1 MKLVN
6 PLHYPLAVLLGGI
19 VLVLGVRLG
28 QLPNLIIIPTAAAIA
43 TGGAIFLNSKEKSS
57 LNIDNP
63 ALARE
68 IQSVQQQAKLLAQK
82 AEALRTEAKQLLAD
96 SSQLELL
103 VAIEYAC
110 DRTGELP
117 TKIDRL
123 VQRLQGSDSL
133 LSVTELQ
140 QQLTEVKTKKSK
152 SSGVARQQLERLATG
167 LENNLKLAR
176 QGQDARQAQV
186 ISLATLAIESA
197 GILQQLQ
204 NRLRTAN
211 LEDNEEIQEL
221 KSQIEELKSRQES
234 VDILVT
240 NS

>member
-6 PLHYPLAVLLGGI
+6 PLHYPLAVFLGGI
-19 VLVLGVRLG
+19 VLVFGVRLG
-28 QLPNLIIIPTAAAIA
+28 QLPNFIILPTAAAIA
-43 TGGAIFLNSKEKSS
+43 TGGAIFLNSKRTVS

-68 IQSVQQQAKLLAQK
+68 IQSVQQQAKLLVQK

-117 TKIDRL
+117 AKIDRL

-176 QGQDARQAQV
+176 QGQDAHQAQV

-211 LEDNEEIQEL
+211 LEDTEEIQEL
-221 KSQIEELKSRQES
+221 RIQIEELTSRQES
-234 VDILVT
+234 VELLVA

>member
-6 PLHYPLAVLLGGI
+6 PLHYPLAVFLGGI

-28 QLPNLIIIPTAAAIA
+28 QLPNFIILPTAAAIA
-43 TGGAIFLNSKEKSS
+43 TGGAIFLNSKRTVS

-63 ALARE
+63 ALVQE

-117 TKIDRL
+117 AKIDRL

-152 SSGVARQQLERLATG
+152 SSGVARQQLERLAIG

>member
-6 PLHYPLAVLLGGI
+6 PLHYPLAVFLGGI
-19 VLVLGVRLG
+19 VLVFGVRLG
-28 QLPNLIIIPTAAAIA
+28 QLPNFIILPTAAAIA
-43 TGGAIFLNSKEKSS
+43 TGSALILNSKRTVS

-63 ALARE
+63 ALVQE
-68 IQSVQQQAKLLAQK
+68 IQSVQQQAKLLVQK

>member
-211 LEDNEEIQEL
+211 LEDDEEIQEL

>member
-6 PLHYPLAVLLGGI
+6 PLHYPLAVFLGGI

-43 TGGAIFLNSKEKSS
+43 TGSALILNSKRTVS

-63 ALARE
+63 ALVQE

-117 TKIDRL
+117 AKIDRL

-152 SSGVARQQLERLATG
+152 SSGVARQQLERLAIG

-234 VDILVT
+234 VELLVA

>member
-6 PLHYPLAVLLGGI
+6 PLHYPLAVFLGGI

-28 QLPNLIIIPTAAAIA
+28 QLPNFIILPTAAAIA
-43 TGGAIFLNSKEKSS
+43 TGGAIFLNSKRTVS

-63 ALARE
+63 ALVQE

-117 TKIDRL
+117 AKIDRL

-152 SSGVARQQLERLATG
+152 SSGVARQQLERLAIG

-211 LEDNEEIQEL
+211 LEDTEEIQEL
-221 KSQIEELKSRQES
+221 KTQIEELTSRQES
-234 VDILVT
+234 VELLVA

>member
-1 MKLVN
+1 
-6 PLHYPLAVLLGGI
+6 LGGI

-28 QLPNLIIIPTAAAIA
+28 QLPNFIILPTAAAIA
-43 TGGAIFLNSKEKSS
+43 TGGAIFLNSKRTVS

-63 ALARE
+63 ALVQE

-117 TKIDRL
+117 AKIDRL

-152 SSGVARQQLERLATG
+152 SSGVARQQLERLAIG